1 VTGNGWLQILLCIAL
16 LLATVKPLGWYLA
29 RVFQGQPTPI
39 SPLVRPIERAIY
51 RVAGVDGDRE
61 QSWFAY
67 ALAFLA
73 FHLIGMLLFYALLRL
88 QGLLPL
94 NPAGQMG
101 MTPDLALNTAISFA
115 SWESY
120 AGETAL
126 SYLSQMA
133 GVGVQSFLSAAA
145 GIAVAVALVRGFAR
159 HGVATIGNFWVDMTR
174 AVLFVLL
181 PICVVAGLFFAW
193 DGVPQTLH
201 RPVVVATLEGAPQTI
216 SLGPVASQE
225 AIKLLSADGRRCVQR
240 AVRPSVRDA
249 DGRQQPV
256 GDVADR
262 VAGSGA
268 DQRLWADGR

>member
-115 SWESY
+115 TNTSWESY

-159 HGVATIGNFWVDMTR
+159 HGVATIGNFWVDIDPR
-174 AVLFVLL
+174 
-181 PICVVAGLFFAW
+181 
-193 DGVPQTLH
+193 
-201 RPVVVATLEGAPQTI
+201 
-216 SLGPVASQE
+216 
-225 AIKLLSADGRRCVQR
+225 R
-240 AVRPSVRDA
+240 AVRIAAHLRGGGAVLCL
-249 DGRQQPV
+249 GRRAA
-256 GDVADR
+256 DVASSCRRRHAGGGATDHITWAGGLAGGHQ
-262 VAGSGA
+262 VAQCG
-268 DQRLWADGR
+268 WAAVCSTRSPPIRSRRRRPPATCWRCC